1 MVAAVVPPQRV
12 INVNSFSSIAKQ
24 LRKKGKVED
33 RLGIKGFQFT
43 ATCATTAAT
52 TTNKQ
57 TNKLCNVLLYVLY
70 I

>member
-1 MVAAVVPPQRV
+1 VVPPQRV

-33 RLGIKGFQFT
+33 RIGIKGFQFT

-57 TNKLCNVLLYVLY
+57 TNYAMFCFMFY
-70 I
+70 IYN